1 MGFRYLS
8 WSGRD
13 DLVKGGM
20 FLVSLGQ
27 FLTELDSAFLDLS
40 LY

>member
-1 MGFRYLS
+1 MKGRQRLMGFQYLS

-20 FLVSLGQ
+20 FLVS
-27 FLTELDSAFLDLS
+27 
-40 LY
+40 